1 MKYCKNCGAEI
12 DENAI
17 FCSHCGSR
25 INGDGPKINF
35 ENFGGGYN
43 PYGGGFNTFG
53 GYNYPPYYDT
63 QPSKFIAVV
72 SFIFWQ
78 VGLIIWFFCRHT
90 RPGKARSAAK
100 GALSSACVAMPII
113 GAVLWILWKDDIS
126 KQDYAKVSAIS
137 ALVGVGIYVLL
148 IVASI
153 FLTLTGAVN
162 QEWYLSLPTTDMA
175 TILSS
180 FNIFR

>member
-1 MKYCKNCGAEI
+1 MKFCKNCGAQI

-35 ENFGGGYN
+35 DNF
-43 PYGGGFNTFG
+43 GGGFNTFG
-53 GYNYPPYYDT
+53 GYGYQPFYDT
-63 QPSKFIAVV
+63 QPSKFIAVI
-72 SFIFWQ
+72 SFMFWQ
-78 VGLIIWFFCRHT
+78 AGLLIWFFCRHT

-100 GALSSACVAMPII
+100 GALSSACVGMPII
-113 GAVLWILWKDDIS
+113 GAVLWVLWKDDPN

-137 ALVGVGIYVLL
+137 ALVGAGIYALL

-153 FLTLTGAVN
+153 VLTLTGAVN
-162 QEWYLSLPTTDMA
+162 QEWYFSLPPADMA
-175 TILSS
+175 VILHSLL
-180 FNIFR
+180 FR

>member
-17 FCSHCGSR
+17 FCAHCGSR

-35 ENFGGGYN
+35 DNF
-43 PYGGGFNTFG
+43 GGGFNTFG
-53 GYNYPPYYDT
+53 GYNYQPFCDT
-63 QPSKFIAVV
+63 QPSKFIAVI

-78 VGLIIWFFCRHT
+78 VGLLVWFFCRHT

-100 GALSSACVAMPII
+100 GALSSACVSMPII
-113 GAVLWILWKDDIS
+113 GAVLWILWKDDIN

-137 ALVGVGIYVLL
+137 ALVGLGVYAVFILL
-148 IVASI
+148 AVV
-153 FLTLTGAVN
+153 LTLTGAVN
-162 QEWYLSLPTTDMA
+162 QELYFSLPTTDMA
-175 TILSS
+175 AIMSS
-180 FNIFR
+180 FNIFG